1 MNDEEGMTGRGLQP
15 KYSHRKNARHLQ
27 KMSAAARGLAPNNES
42 SLRQQASS
50 HLVSTEKQFKNYA
63 NMTENTFSSK
73 NLEAVGS
80 KKNIHEGDKHP

>member
-50 HLVSTEKQFKNYA
+50 HLVSTEK
-63 NMTENTFSSK
+63 
-73 NLEAVGS
+73 
-80 KKNIHEGDKHP
+80 